1 MKLVNMME
9 KNDKEI
15 LVRSQDGRIYRKFDF
30 PLEVMSPEDWNVNI
44 TDERE
49 KRSGFVL
56 VMGYTTPIAEY
67 AEEKHAIHVM
77 NYLLAKRNHYM
88 FDDVGNVK
96 SIILNVPTDEAVKL
110 TPEENLIDGVPVKE
124 ERVDGGN
131 ENESVS

>member
-1 MKLVNMME
+1 MSMME
-9 KNDKEI
+9 KSDREI
-15 LVRSQDGRIYRKFDF
+15 LVRSQDGRVYRKFDF

-67 AEEKHAIHVM
+67 TEEKHAIHVM

-110 TPEENLIDGVPVKE
+110 TPEENLIDGIPVKE
-124 ERVDGGN
+124 ERADEGN
-131 ENESVS
+131 ENESISE

>member
-1 MKLVNMME
+1 MSMTE
-9 KNDKEI
+9 KNNREV

-44 TDERE
+44 ADERE

-67 AEEKHAIHVM
+67 KEEKHAIHVM

-88 FDDVGNVK
+88 FDDVGDVK
-96 SIILNVPTDEAVKL
+96 SIILNVPTDDVVKQTL
-110 TPEENLIDGVPVKE
+110 EENLLDGIPSKEKDIDEGNNN
-124 ERVDGGN
+124 ERVS
-131 ENESVS
+131 E

>member
-1 MKLVNMME
+1 MSMTE
-9 KNDKEI
+9 KNDREI
-15 LVRSQDGRIYRKFDF
+15 LVRSQDGRVYRRFDF
-30 PLEVMSPEDWNVNI
+30 PLEVMSPDDWNVNI

-67 AEEKHAIHVM
+67 KEEKHAIHVM

-88 FDDVGNVK
+88 FDDVGSVK
-96 SIILNVPTDEAVKL
+96 SIILNVPTDEDVEK

-124 ERVDGGN
+124 EHVDEGN
-131 ENESVS
+131 EDESVSE